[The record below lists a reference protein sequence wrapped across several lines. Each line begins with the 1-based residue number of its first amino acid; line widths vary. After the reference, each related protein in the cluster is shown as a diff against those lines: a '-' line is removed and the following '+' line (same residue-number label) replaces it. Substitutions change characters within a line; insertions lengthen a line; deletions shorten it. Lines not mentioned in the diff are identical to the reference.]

1 MAEIDSAVLTK
12 LINFFGME
20 VRRSEEHLQ
29 GTEVTKET
37 INANLEAIQTSL
49 TCAIIALDVMTS
61 KRSNTDLIVED
72 VRFDFLFHIP

>member
-1 MAEIDSAVLTK
+1 MSEIDSAVLTK

-29 GTEVTKET
+29 GTEVTKES
-37 INANLEAIQTSL
+37 IKENLEAIQTSL

-72 VRFDFLFHIP
+72 VSSFNFI